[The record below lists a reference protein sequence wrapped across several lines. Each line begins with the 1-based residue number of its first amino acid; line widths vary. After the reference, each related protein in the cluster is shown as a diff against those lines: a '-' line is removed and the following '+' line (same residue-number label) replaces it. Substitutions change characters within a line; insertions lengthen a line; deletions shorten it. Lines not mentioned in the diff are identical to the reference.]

1 MTHLFE
7 QQDYR
12 VWLAERIQMEK
23 SSKPN
28 FSNRFVAIR
37 LDVNAA
43 HLTRVLQCSKHLSL
57 AHIPQ
62 LSKLF
67 ALNAAEE
74 SYLEALMRFNRAR
87 SARDCQKYFLE
98 MQAIR
103 GVQYRTIDDV
113 RHEYFSRWEHVAMR
127 TLLSLLEFR
136 GKRYDRLGA
145 LFSIPLDA
153 QQAEDSVALL
163 EKLGMIERDS
173 NGIYR
178 ALDRVLSS
186 GDGWMSEAVAAFQ
199 KETIHLAGELID
211 VVPRQERDVSTLT
224 IPMSTRHLDGLRL
237 QIREFRQQVIQ
248 WAQTLDHEDSVYQM
262 NLQLFP
268 IARVPHARQEGT

>member
-1 MTHLFE
+1 MVHLFE

-12 VWLAERIQMEK
+12 KWLAESIQAEQVRK
-23 SSKPN
+23 SS
-28 FSNRFVAIR
+28 FSKRFVALR
-37 LDVNAA
+37 LEVNAA
-43 HLTRVLQCSKHLSL
+43 HLTRVLQCTKHLSL

-62 LSKLF
+62 IAKLF
-67 ALNAAEE
+67 GLNTEEE

-103 GVQYRTIDDV
+103 GVQYRTIEDV
-113 RHEYFSRWEHVAMR
+113 RHEYFSRWQHVAMR

-145 LFSIPLDA
+145 LFSLPMNAKDA
-153 QQAEDSVALL
+153 QASVALL
-163 EKLGMIERDS
+163 EKLGMVEKDA

-178 ALDRVLSS
+178 AIDRVLSS
-186 GDGWMSEAVAAFQ
+186 GDGWMSEAVASFQ
-199 KETIHLAGELID
+199 KETLRLAGELLD
-211 VVPRQERDVSTLT
+211 SVPRQDRDVSTLT
-224 IPMSTRHLDGLRL
+224 IPMSTKHVESLRL

-248 WAQTLDHEDSVYQM
+248 WAQTLDHEDAVYQL

-268 IARVPHARQEGT
+268 VARVN